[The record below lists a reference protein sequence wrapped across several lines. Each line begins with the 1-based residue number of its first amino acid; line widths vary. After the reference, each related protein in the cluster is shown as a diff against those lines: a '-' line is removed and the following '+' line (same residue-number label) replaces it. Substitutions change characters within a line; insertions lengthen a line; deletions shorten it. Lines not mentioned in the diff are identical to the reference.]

1 MVDADTDP
9 AGIRGKI
16 IDAIG
21 HRTTKF
27 LDQEIVDPDRF
38 RISLGAIF
46 PAIVAE
52 VADQFLLLGVDRDH
66 RLLFCQSRTHLNVD
80 VGELGVAVRMAVAFL
95 GLAVAL
101 QAVARRVEQL
111 GHQGAARLVPLLL
124 QCLGQMPHALAGPP
138 QRRLRIA
145 AARWFDQRIEIAKQG
160 RVPRFREGRLLTIA
174 GLRPAPGRRTR
185 SNGSSWANS
194 FRPRPIVLGAMPV
207 AFATAVMPP
216 YPAANAS
223 AAATKRRP
231 LVEKRRYRGKPLPD
245 GVDIDHHNNIWYES
259 QVANTYFYAIKS
271 RCGNFLTDPNR
282 SILTL
287 VPIGLF
293 SPLGWTRLR
302 SRRRNFIRNSV
313 TASSAGSIIRP
324 TSSEFSFR
332 SG

>member
-1 MVDADTDP
+1 LPEVEPPLADAVDREGGGVVVDADTDP

-138 QRRLRIA
+138 QRRLGIA

-231 LVEKRRYRGKPLPD
+231 RSSRNGATVE
-245 GVDIDHHNNIWYES
+245 
-259 QVANTYFYAIKS
+259 
-271 RCGNFLTDPNR
+271 NR
-282 SILTL
+282 SRMGSTL
-287 VPIGLF
+287 ITTTTYGMKIRLQTPIFML
-293 SPLGWTRLR
+293 SKVD
-302 SRRRNFIRNSV
+302 SV
-313 TASSAGSIIRP
+313 IS
-324 TSSEFSFR
+324 
-332 SG
+332 